1 MYSRNYDTTDDFSVP
16 KNYDGTAFSAHKEES
31 AKGAEAGGGGEDG
44 CVKEAFAPSGG
55 GGFFSSLLGKIPFA
69 SSLSGFGLPTALKMP
84 EIHGEELLIIA
95 VALFLLFSKNGDK
108 ECAIILLILLFF

>member
-1 MYSRNYDTTDDFSVP
+1 MSVYSRNYDTTEDFSVP
-16 KNYDGTAFSAHKEES
+16 KNYDGTAFGARKEDSAPS
-31 AKGAEAGGGGEDG
+31 AEPSNEGA
-44 CVKEAFAPSGG
+44 KEAFAPPQE

-69 SSLSGFGLPTALKMP
+69 SSLSAFGLPAPLRMP

-108 ECAIILLILLFF
+108 ECAIILLILLFV